1 MLQYWE
7 QVLLFGQINNNN
19 LNKLIPVDM
28 ANFPAVLNHILG
40 VVFIIIVFALAYA
53 YLKPHQLHK
62 RRLVSTLLL
71 KISYLFYLL
80 VLLIVIYLSA
90 LVKGGLETVFFGI
103 EFFAFLVV
111 LFVPTIGI
119 FARKLG
125 QFSKKREGYNYFFT
139 IVNILSIVAILVMY
153 FI

>member
-1 MLQYWE
+1 VIY
-7 QVLLFGQINNNN
+7 
-19 LNKLIPVDM
+19 KLIPVDM

-40 VVFIIIVFALAYA
+40 IVFIIIVFALAYA

-62 RRLVSTLLL
+62 RRLVSTLFL
-71 KISYLFYLL
+71 KISYLIYLL
-80 VLLIVIYLSA
+80 VLLVIIYLSA
-90 LVKGGLETVFFGI
+90 LVRGGLEQVFYGI
-103 EFFAFLVV
+103 EFFAFLIV

-139 IVNILSIVAILVMY
+139 IVNILSIVAILVMF

>member
-1 MLQYWE
+1 MLQYLVP
-7 QVLLFGQINNNN
+7 VLLYGRPANLIN
-19 LNKLIPVDM
+19 PYAM
-28 ANFPAVLNHILG
+28 ANFNEILNHILG
-40 VVFIIIVFALAYA
+40 VVFIVIVFALAYA

-71 KISYLFYLL
+71 KGSYLFYLL
-80 VLLIVIYLSA
+80 ILLIIIYMSA
-90 LVKGGLETVFFGI
+90 LVNGGLEKVFFGI
-103 EFFAFLVV
+103 EFFAFLLV

-125 QFSKKREGYNYFFT
+125 QFAKKREGYNYFFT
-139 IVNILSIVAILVMY
+139 IVNVLSVVALLVMY

>member
-1 MLQYWE
+1 M
-7 QVLLFGQINNNN
+7 VNKRIVTH
-19 LNKLIPVDM
+19 KLILSDM
-28 ANFPAVLNHILG
+28 ANFGQILNHILG
-40 VVFIIIVFALAYA
+40 VIFIIIVFAMAYA

-62 RRLVSTLLL
+62 RRLASTLLL
-71 KISYLFYLL
+71 KISYLLYLL
-80 VLLIVIYLSA
+80 VLLVIIYLSA
-90 LVKGGLETVFFGI
+90 LVNGGLEVVFYGI

-125 QFSKKREGYNYFFT
+125 QFSKKREGYNYFFSV
-139 IVNILSIVAILVMY
+139 VNVLSIVAILVMY

>member
-1 MLQYWE
+1 
-7 QVLLFGQINNNN
+7 
-19 LNKLIPVDM
+19 M
-28 ANFPAVLNHILG
+28 ANFSEILNYILG
-40 VVFIIIVFALAYA
+40 AVFIVIVFSLAYA

-80 VLLIVIYLSA
+80 VLLIVVYLAA
-90 LVKGGLETVFFGI
+90 LVKDGLEDVFFGV

-119 FARKLG
+119 LARKLAH
-125 QFSKKREGYNYFFT
+125 FSKKREGYNYFFT
-139 IVNILSIVAILVMY
+139 IVNILSTILILMMF

>member
-1 MLQYWE
+1 
-7 QVLLFGQINNNN
+7 
-19 LNKLIPVDM
+19 M

-40 VVFIIIVFALAYA
+40 IVFIIIVFALAYA

-62 RRLVSTLLL
+62 RRLVSTLFL
-71 KISYLFYLL
+71 KISYLIYLL
-80 VLLIVIYLSA
+80 VLLIIIYLSA
-90 LVKGGLETVFFGI
+90 LVRGGLEQVFYGI
-103 EFFAFLVV
+103 EFFAFLIV

-139 IVNILSIVAILVMY
+139 IVNILSIVAILVMF

>member
-1 MLQYWE
+1 MLQFWAQAPWYGQLRNKNNIME
-7 QVLLFGQINNNN
+7 QNSIS
-19 LNKLIPVDM
+19 
-28 ANFPAVLNHILG
+28 NFPTIMTYILGGVFAVL
-40 VVFIIIVFALAYA
+40 VFAIAYA

-62 RRLVSTLLL
+62 RRAGSTLLL
-71 KISYLFYLL
+71 KGSYLLYLL
-80 VLLIVIYLSA
+80 ILLLVVYFSV
-90 LVKGGLETVFFGI
+90 LVKGGLEKTFMGI

-139 IVNILSIVAILVMY
+139 VVNILSIIAILVMY

>member
-1 MLQYWE
+1 MIY
-7 QVLLFGQINNNN
+7 
-19 LNKLIPVDM
+19 KLIPVDM

-71 KISYLFYLL
+71 KTSYLLYLL
-80 VLLIVIYLSA
+80 VLLIIIYLSA
-90 LVKGGLETVFFGI
+90 LVNGGLEKVFYGI

-125 QFSKKREGYNYFFT
+125 QFSKKREGYNYFFS
-139 IVNILSIVAILVMY
+139 IVNMLCLIAVSYTHLRAHETDSYLV
-153 FI
+153 

>member
-1 MLQYWE
+1 M
-7 QVLLFGQINNNN
+7 II
-19 LNKLIPVDM
+19 KLIPPDM
-28 ANFPAVLNHILG
+28 ANFPTILNHILG
-40 VVFIIIVFALAYA
+40 MVFIVIVFALAYA
-53 YLKPHQLHK
+53 YLKPHRLHK
-62 RRLVSTLLL
+62 HRMISTLLL
-71 KISYLFYLL
+71 KLSYLFYLL
-80 VLLIVIYLSA
+80 VLLVIVYLSA
-90 LVKGGLETVFFGI
+90 LVRGGLEQVFMGV

-139 IVNILSIVAILVMY
+139 VVNILSVAAILVMY

>member
-1 MLQYWE
+1 MKLKE
-7 QVLLFGQINNNN
+7 VAVGN
-19 LNKLIPVDM
+19 LISYNM
-28 ANFPAVLNHILG
+28 ANFNQILNHILG

-53 YLKPHQLHK
+53 YLKPHQFHK
-62 RRLVSTLLL
+62 RRLVSTLIL
-71 KISYLFYLL
+71 KTSYLLYLL
-80 VLLIVIYLSA
+80 VLLIIVYLSA
-90 LVKGGLETVFFGI
+90 LVKGGLEEVFYGV

-125 QFSKKREGYNYFFT
+125 QFSKKREGYNYFFSV
-139 IVNILSIVAILVMY
+139 VNVLSIVAILIMY

>member
-1 MLQYWE
+1 M
-7 QVLLFGQINNNN
+7 
-19 LNKLIPVDM
+19 P
-28 ANFPAVLNHILG
+28 NFTEILNHTLG

-62 RRLVSTLLL
+62 RRLYSTLLL
-71 KISYLFYLL
+71 KISYLVYLL
-80 VLLIVIYLSA
+80 VLLIIIYLSA
-90 LVKGGLETVFFGI
+90 LVKSGLEEVFFGI
-103 EFFAFLVV
+103 EFFAFLII

-125 QFSKKREGYNYFFT
+125 QFSKNREGYNYFFT
-139 IVNILSIVAILVMY
+139 VVNVLSIVALLLMF

>member
-1 MLQYWE
+1 
-7 QVLLFGQINNNN
+7 
-19 LNKLIPVDM
+19 M
-28 ANFPAVLNHILG
+28 ANFNEILNHILG

-62 RRLVSTLLL
+62 RRLISTLLL
-71 KISYLFYLL
+71 KASYLLYLL
-80 VLLIVIYLSA
+80 ILLIIIYMSA
-90 LVKGGLETVFFGI
+90 LVNGGLEKVFFGI

-125 QFSKKREGYNYFFT
+125 QFSKKREGYNYFFS
-139 IVNILSIVAILVMY
+139 IVNVVSILAILTMY
-153 FI
+153 FV

>member
-1 MLQYWE
+1 MIL
-7 QVLLFGQINNNN
+7 
-19 LNKLIPVDM
+19 KLIQIVMP
-28 ANFPAVLNHILG
+28 NFTEILNHILG

-62 RRLVSTLLL
+62 RRLFSTLLL
-71 KISYLFYLL
+71 KISYLVYLL
-80 VLLIVIYLSA
+80 VLLIIIYFAA
-90 LVKGGLETVFFGI
+90 LVKGGLENVFYGI
-103 EFFAFLVV
+103 EFFAFLIV

-139 IVNILSIVAILVMY
+139 VVNVLSIVAILLMY